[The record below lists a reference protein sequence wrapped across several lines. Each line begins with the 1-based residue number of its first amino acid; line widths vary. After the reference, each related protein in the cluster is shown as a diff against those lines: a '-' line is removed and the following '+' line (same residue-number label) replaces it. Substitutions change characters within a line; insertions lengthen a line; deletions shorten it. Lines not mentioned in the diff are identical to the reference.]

1 MNIRE
6 NTLPV
11 LCPKGDSL
19 DCKYVN
25 EVIKSGWWINGPKV
39 KLFEVRFAKMVG
51 KKYAIAV
58 TSNTH
63 GLDLILK
70 AYNINNCDVISPTM
84 SFATTTAVPLWNNCK
99 T

>member
-1 MNIRE
+1 MNIRQK
-6 NTLPV
+6 TLPV
-11 LCPKGDSL
+11 LCPKGDDL

-39 KLFEVRFAKMVG
+39 KEFEEKFAKMVG

-70 AYNINNCDVISPTM
+70 EIGRAHV
-84 SFATTTAVPLWNNCK
+84 
-99 T
+99 